1 MLKARIGKRSQPS
14 TGLRYHAR
22 LGFAGLLIVSW
33 GLAGC
38 SKGEKEPEPTV
49 EVQAA
54 KVEVKPIQKI
64 VEAQAVLFPLSQAAI
79 VPKVTA
85 PVRKFYV
92 ARGAKVRSGQ
102 LLAELENRDLSAAT
116 VETQGLYAQAQASY
130 QTTVSASL
138 PQELQKAE
146 ADLAEA
152 KQTLDVE
159 QKIYDSR
166 QNLYQ
171 QGALPRKD
179 AEHEAVVLVQAKNQ
193 YAAALKHRNDLQA
206 VGKQQ
211 EIKSAEGQLTAAK
224 GKNLETEAQLSY
236 SEIRSPID
244 GVVTDRP
251 LYPGE
256 MPAGGVP
263 LITVMD
269 LSRVVARAHIP
280 QEAAAALKLGD
291 EASLE
296 VPGVDD
302 KVLAKVTMI
311 GSALDPNSTTVEV
324 WTEAKNPN
332 QDLRPGT
339 AVHVSIIAETQPK
352 AMVVPAAA
360 LLTSPEGATTVM
372 VIGSDGRAHPRTVK
386 PGITQG
392 KDLQIV
398 EGLKAGEQVVVG
410 GAYGLPD
417 NSKVTIASD
426 KPVAEGDAKGK
437 DDKEKDPKD
446 KE

>member
-1 MLKARIGKRSQPS
+1 MLKARIGSAPRLPGGRLCWYASLGS
-14 TGLRYHAR
+14 AFLLMLSLGL
-22 LGFAGLLIVSW
+22 G
-33 GLAGC
+33 GC
-38 SKGEKEPEPTV
+38 SKGEKEKEPTV

-54 KVEVKPIQKI
+54 KVEVKSIQKI

-79 VPKVTA
+79 VPKVSA
-85 PVRKFYV
+85 PVKKFYV
-92 ARGAKVRSGQ
+92 ARGAHVRSGQ
-102 LLAELENRDLSAAT
+102 LLAELENKDLSAAT

-179 AEHEAVVLVQAKNQ
+179 AEHEAVVLIQAKNQ

-224 GKNLETEAQLSY
+224 GKNLATEAQLSY

-244 GVVTDRP
+244 GVVTERP

-256 MPAGGVP
+256 MPAAGVP

-291 EASLE
+291 EASLT
-296 VPGVDD
+296 VPGMDE
-302 KVLAKVTMI
+302 KVPAKVTMI

-324 WTEAKNPN
+324 WTEAKNPD
-332 QDLRPGT
+332 QDLRPGS
-339 AVHVSIIAETQPK
+339 AVHVSIVADTQPN
-352 AMVVPAAA
+352 ALVIPAAA
-360 LLTSPEGATTVM
+360 MLTSSEGATTVM
-372 VIGSDGRAHPRTVK
+372 VISSDGHAHPRPVK
-386 PGITQG
+386 PGI
-392 KDLQIV
+392 
-398 EGLKAGEQVVVG
+398 A
-410 GAYGLPD
+410 
-417 NSKVTIASD
+417 
-426 KPVAEGDAKGK
+426 
-437 DDKEKDPKD
+437 
-446 KE
+446 